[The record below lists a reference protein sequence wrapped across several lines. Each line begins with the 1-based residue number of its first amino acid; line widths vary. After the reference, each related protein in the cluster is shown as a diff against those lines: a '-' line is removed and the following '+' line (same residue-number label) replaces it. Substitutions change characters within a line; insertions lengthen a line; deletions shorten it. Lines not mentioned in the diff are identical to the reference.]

1 MHAFINGQ
9 YDLLT
14 YFIDSL
20 GSGHTRESNIMF
32 TLPAEDVKLFPIDF
46 YFERV
51 VLDLCWCF
59 GLADFIRDILFLL
72 WFTHLHAINAQGWE
86 AALNPNTL
94 VNIQM

>member
-51 VLDLCWCF
+51 VLDLC
-59 GLADFIRDILFLL
+59 
-72 WFTHLHAINAQGWE
+72 
-86 AALNPNTL
+86 
-94 VNIQM
+94 